1 MHKVSYTIQLMN
13 YHAKDYQTYFAG
25 DWRESESGKR
35 FAIFSPVTGE
45 QIGTVPEGTRADVRL
60 AIDHATINWK
70 AWAKKTPF
78 MRASVLEKA
87 AEIIQQRREE
97 MAYVLTLEQGKPLH
111 HEAYVEVDEV
121 VAYLRMTAA
130 DVTRLEGH
138 ILPSVDPQKRVYVAR
153 VARGVV
159 GAISPWNWPYTM
171 PVELIVPALAT
182 GNAVVWACAPTTSI
196 TAILLTECLVE
207 AGIPEGVLNL
217 VTGMGAVVGD
227 EIAVNPGV
235 QAVGFIGSVATGQQ
249 VARQAA
255 GKELLLEL
263 GGNGPLI
270 ILEDANLDRAVNATL
285 LGSFLCAGQSCTA
298 SELVLVHESIRDAY
312 LEKLLARTQEQI
324 RLGNPFLPETTLGPL
339 QNAKTVE
346 KMDAHIRDA
355 LSKGAKVAAGA
366 SRASGFPTEMYY
378 QPTILEQVTGEM
390 LVAQEE
396 TFGPIVPIQ
405 TIRSDAEAIEIAER
419 SGYGLTIALF
429 TQDLRRG
436 MLMAEELRSGTVVIN
451 DSTNWFEYHIPFG
464 GGAGTSSGFGR
475 VGGRF
480 GYDRFTELKTIFV
493 DMTS

>member
-1 MHKVSYTIQLMN
+1 MD

-25 DWRESESGKR
+25 QWRESESGKR
-35 FAIFSPVTGE
+35 FAIFSPATGE
-45 QIGTVPEGTRADVRL
+45 QIGTVPEGTRADVQQ
-60 AIDHATINWK
+60 AIHHARQSWQP
-70 AWAKKTPF
+70 WAKRTPF
-78 MRASVLEKA
+78 ARASVLEKA
-87 AEIIQQRREE
+87 AEIVTQRRDE

-121 VAYLRMTAA
+121 IGYLRMAAA

-138 ILPSVDPQKRVYVAR
+138 ILPSVDPQKRVYVSR

-171 PVELIVPALAT
+171 PAELIVPALAT
-182 GNAVVWACAPTTSI
+182 GNAVVWACAPSTSI

-207 AGIPEGVLNL
+207 AGIPEGVLSL
-217 VTGMGAVVGD
+217 VTGPGAVVGD
-227 EIAVNPGV
+227 EIALNPGV
-235 QAVGFIGSVATGQQ
+235 QALGFIGSVATGMQ

-270 ILEDANLDRAVNATL
+270 ILEDANLDRAVDATL

-298 SELVLVHESIRDAY
+298 SELILVHEAVREAY
-312 LEKLLARTQEQI
+312 LEKLIAKTQEQI
-324 RLGNPFLPETTLGPL
+324 HLGDPFAPQTTLGPL
-339 QNAKTVE
+339 QNAKTAD

-355 LSKGAKVAAGA
+355 LGRGASIAAGGA
-366 SRASGFPTEMYY
+366 RAQGFPTDLYY
-378 QPTILEQVTGEM
+378 QPTILDQVNSEM
-390 LVAQEE
+390 VVSQEE
-396 TFGPIVPIQ
+396 TFGPIVPVQ
-405 TIRSDAEAIEIAER
+405 TIRSDVEALEIAAR

-429 TQDLRRG
+429 TEDLRRG
-436 MLMAEELRSGTVVIN
+436 LLLAEALRSGTVVIN

-464 GGAGTSSGFGR
+464 GGAGTNSGFGR